1 MNIEE
6 DFRLRSLVSFIIMC
20 GGILS
25 PTGLAPRWIYFITFL
40 PGSILFL
47 IICWYELK
55 DIKASGRSNKM
66 DITLIKS
73 GLNEAS
79 MIHEMQIKSFMPL
92 LHKYQDYETS
102 PANESVERIID
113 RLN

>member
-25 PTGLAPRWIYFITFL
+25 PTGLAPKWIYFIRSL

-47 IICWYELK
+47 IIYWYELK
-55 DIKASGRSNKM
+55 TFKGIRK
-66 DITLIKS
+66 
-73 GLNEAS
+73 E
-79 MIHEMQIKSFMPL
+79 
-92 LHKYQDYETS
+92 
-102 PANESVERIID
+102 
-113 RLN
+113 